1 MARRVRAWLIDI
13 AATERAAPRTTRCG
27 VAVTTLTVVI
37 PTRGLEPLLRV
48 CLDCLAAA
56 VASATR
62 AEPLAARVVVVD
74 NATPYPIRLAAG
86 GDPPVEVLRFDAH
99 QPFAVCCTARSLRPR
114 RARVLLNNDVLLDP
128 QALTEML
135 AVIAADP
142 MVAICGTR
150 LVFPDGRL
158 QHAGVRF
165 APTLGPYHHERGRDA
180 ATVSRMLGRLQAVT
194 GACMLI
200 RGVLWDEL
208 GGLDESYPFGLED
221 IDFCL
226 APGAPGGPCCAQRVE
241 SLHFESM
248 TPGRVELDAP
258 SRRLFMERWQ
268 GRYTIDGDD
277 PRD

>member
-1 MARRVRAWLIDI
+1 M
-13 AATERAAPRTTRCG
+13 
-27 VAVTTLTVVI
+27 TTLTVVI

-56 VASATR
+56 VASATST
-62 AEPLAARVVVVD
+62 EPLVARVVVVD
-74 NATPYPIRLAAG
+74 NATPHPIRLAAG

-99 QPFAVCCTARSLRPR
+99 QPFAVCCN
-114 RARVLLNNDVLLDP
+114 RAVAAAPAALVLLLNNDVLLDP
-128 QALTEML
+128 QALPEML

-142 MVAICGTR
+142 TVGICGTR

-180 ATVSRMLGRLQAVT
+180 ATVSRMLGRPQAVT

-200 RGVLWDEL
+200 RGALWDEL

-226 APGAPGGPCCAQRVE
+226 RAGRAGWAVRCAQRVE